1 MHSQQVDEQMQLSG
15 SGKRKEEK
23 KKKKEWGKKQME
35 RLVTTE
41 IK

>member
-15 SGKRKEEK
+15 SGKRKQEK
-23 KKKKEWGKKQME
+23 KKTEWGKKQME